1 MAGIFG
7 IGHSNVPREKLLER
21 LQAYGINRVVDVRTK
36 PYSRFSPQYNR
47 NTLEAYL
54 AANGIVY
61 DYRGLNLGGL
71 GENIDYQQT
80 LEEIVALADHENIT
94 LMCSEKDYHKCHR
107 YTMLAP
113 DIELLGKTLEHI
125 SYE

>member
-47 NTLEAYL
+47 NAFDLCL
-54 AANGIVY
+54 ATNNIIY

-71 GENIDYQQT
+71 GENVDYQQT
-80 LEEIVALADHENIT
+80 LEEIVALAGSENVA
-94 LMCSEKDYHKCHR
+94 LMCSEKDYRKCHR

-125 SYE
+125 AYD